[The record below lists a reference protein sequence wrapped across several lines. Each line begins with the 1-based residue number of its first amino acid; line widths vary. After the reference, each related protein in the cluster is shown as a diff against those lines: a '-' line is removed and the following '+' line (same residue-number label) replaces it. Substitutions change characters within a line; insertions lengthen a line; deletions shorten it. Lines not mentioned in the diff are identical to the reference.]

1 MDIFTTKLKDRWRK
15 NTFWARKLLGSFV
28 KWMLGSKKRYNDE
41 LFCFKVVLTF
51 ESVDEILRCDHSYG
65 TSLPVP
71 LHGAF
76 CFSKINL
83 EI

>member
-1 MDIFTTKLKDRWRK
+1 MDAWL
-15 NTFWARKLLGSFV
+15 
-28 KWMLGSKKRYNDE
+28 KKRYNFNAFSTRDNDE

-71 LHGAF
+71 SHGEF
-76 CFSKINL
+76 CFSKYYPMKSGNL
-83 EI
+83 VEF